1 MSDTLLESLQQ
12 KVDAELEEYRSGLL
26 VQGAQA
32 VADSAYELSVK
43 CELAARLDCAF
54 LDRNQLKGLLEQ
66 ERPLQYIYERWEP
79 DHAVIGDLLAD
90 TVYAAGM
97 EGRNELFTQ
106 KRKTYRGKRCG
117 GRER

>member
-1 MSDTLLESLQQ
+1 MSVTLLERLQQ

-26 VQGAQA
+26 AQGVQA

-54 LDRNQLKGLLEQ
+54 LDRNQLKGLLKQ
-66 ERPLQYIYERWEP
+66 ERPLRYIYERWEP

-97 EGRNELFTQ
+97 EARKELLTQ
-106 KRKTYRGKRCG
+106 KRGKQ
-117 GRER
+117 REDAR